1 MKKAYSYYE
10 MQLQGALTDLKKDLK
25 LVGLFEVVQRY
36 TTPSQT
42 VTLGMHPLY
51 TSKTSPG
58 SHIVKMVMRELE
70 LCFG

>member
-1 MKKAYSYYE
+1 

-42 VTLGMHPLY
+42 VTLGMHTLY
-51 TSKTSPG
+51 TSKTISWI
-58 SHIVKMVMRELE
+58 SH
-70 LCFG
+70 CQNGDA